1 MNLATII
8 DPHPADAPALLS
20 DEGVVTTYGELR
32 RQVAGMR
39 GGLARLGVHPG
50 DRVAI
55 ICANTPAFVV
65 AYLAILGVGAVAV
78 PIDPAYPLAAIERE
92 GRTPSPRST
101 ATPSGS
107 SRSWRQK
114 AAASRG
120 PRSTGSS
127 SRGPLPTRSPAPT
140 PTSPS
145 SCSRP
150 GPAVIPSRPC

>member
-1 MNLATII
+1 MSTVNLATII

-92 GRTPSPRST
+92 LRVI
-101 ATPSGS
+101 
-107 SRSWRQK
+107 
-114 AAASRG
+114 G
-120 PRSTGSS
+120 PRVAVVG
-127 SRGPLPTRSPAPT
+127 RAGAELELQDFRLGAFAALDVEG
-140 PTSPS
+140 
-145 SCSRP
+145 RP
-150 GPAVIPSRPC
+150 GGIGRPQGSPFPADARVVDAPV